1 MKWALSFKTREECST
16 KGGTNAGSCAEGF
29 GVCCT
34 CKSLWRSDISRC
46 LTFEGV
52 TSLFIS
58 VSLGCGSTTSENMTY
73 FESGSTVNSGACR
86 AKICKCN
93 SNICQMR
100 LDFDSFVIS
109 GPSTATT
116 SNAKALNGDIGA
128 GGKEINEASRCL
140 TDTFSVSN
148 QRTFPLICGT
158 NSGYH
163 GNFFW
168 DFCFE
173 PKHFMLTSEVVKMIL
188 CKLGI
193 RNCGT

>member
-1 MKWALSFKTREECST
+1 
-16 KGGTNAGSCAEGF
+16 
-29 GVCCT
+29 
-34 CKSLWRSDISRC
+34 
-46 LTFEGV
+46 
-52 TSLFIS
+52 
-58 VSLGCGSTTSENMTY
+58 
-73 FESGSTVNSGACR
+73 
-86 AKICKCN
+86 
-93 SNICQMR
+93 MR

-163 GNFFW
+163 GKFF
-168 DFCFE
+168 
-173 PKHFMLTSEVVKMIL
+173 
-188 CKLGI
+188 
-193 RNCGT
+193 